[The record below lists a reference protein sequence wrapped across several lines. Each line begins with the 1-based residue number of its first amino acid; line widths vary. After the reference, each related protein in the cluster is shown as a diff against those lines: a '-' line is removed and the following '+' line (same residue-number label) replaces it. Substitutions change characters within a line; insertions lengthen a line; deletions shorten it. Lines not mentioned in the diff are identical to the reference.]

1 MTFHVLNPKK
11 SCFTD
16 FDTEIELFLSLCIF
30 LITGFNLPYC
40 NTPESYR
47 NTDKVADNLFFFGQ
61 WNPNNCNCQQQC
73 LKHLFTSSLE
83 STTDRY
89 SIKKGRNKARVR
101 VYYQVRIILRS
112 KIFIFSFNVD
122 FVDFSSSQNIKPP
135 SWLNKNVLHR

>member
-1 MTFHVLNPKK
+1 MYQLFIYYCCGNSCSKSKK

-16 FDTEIELFLSLCIF
+16 FDTEIELFLLLCIF
-30 LITGFNLPYC
+30 LITGVDLPYC

-112 KIFIFSFNVD
+112 KIFIF
-122 FVDFSSSQNIKPP
+122 
-135 SWLNKNVLHR
+135 